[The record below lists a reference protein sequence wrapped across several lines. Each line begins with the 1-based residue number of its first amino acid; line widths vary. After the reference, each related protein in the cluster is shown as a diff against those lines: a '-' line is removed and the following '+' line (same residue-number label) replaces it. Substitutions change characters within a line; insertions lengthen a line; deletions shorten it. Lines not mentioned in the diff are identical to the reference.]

1 MTMPVVT
8 VEWVEGRSKEQRSKV
23 AEAITEAI
31 STIGG
36 AKPEATY
43 VVFKDVPKENWASGG
58 TLLSDK

>member
-1 MTMPVVT
+1 MPVIT
-8 VEWVEGRSKEQRSKV
+8 VEWVEGRSKDQKTQV
-23 AEAITEAI
+23 AQAITDAI

-58 TLLSDK
+58 ILLSDK